1 MELVHPAPNRQP
13 RPAPPSAGLVV
24 LQAASIEMAPRRLLD
39 TLRQLGALRIV
50 LVGPEFGSLAYR
62 LALDLGFDEVWPAA
76 LPAPTVD
83 ALLAR
88 AWAAPAVPDRGSA
101 SAPSASASA
110 SASAPASVPGPAPT
124 GASVDLSGGTCT
136 MHGRVIAMPHECLR
150 LLAGLLAAY
159 PATAPRAGLA
169 APAPLHGRRIDMTV
183 SRLRATLRAAGI
195 DHLHVQA
202 VRGVGYRLLAGVALA

>member
-76 LPAPTVD
+76 LPAPAVD

-88 AWAAPAVPDRGSA
+88 AWAAPAVPDRGNASA

-110 SASAPASVPGPAPT
+110 SVSAPGPALT
-124 GASVDLSGGTCT
+124 GASVDLSGGTFT
-136 MHGRVIAMPHECLR
+136 MHGREIAMPHECLR
-150 LLAGLLAAY
+150 LLDRLLVAY
-159 PATAPRAGLA
+159 PATALRSGLA

>member
-39 TLRQLGALRIV
+39 MLRQLGALRIV

-76 LPAPTVD
+76 LPAPAVD

-88 AWAAPAVPDRGSA
+88 AWAAPAVPDRGNARA

-110 SASAPASVPGPAPT
+110 PGPALT
-124 GASVDLSGGTCT
+124 GASVDLSGGTFT

-150 LLAGLLAAY
+150 LLEGLLAAY